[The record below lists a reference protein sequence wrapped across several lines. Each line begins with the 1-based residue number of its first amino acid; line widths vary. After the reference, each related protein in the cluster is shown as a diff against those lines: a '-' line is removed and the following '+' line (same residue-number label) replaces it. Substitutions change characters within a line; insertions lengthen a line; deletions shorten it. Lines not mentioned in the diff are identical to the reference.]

1 MTNGERIKYL
11 REKNGFTQKDIAT
24 KLGVE
29 PAAISKYELNM
40 REPNIEAIKKLS
52 TIFNVSIDYL
62 LGRTPDVFVDET
74 DRESLDI
81 SLIKKNYDFS
91 KKKIKNLKKEY
102 KNENSII
109 IAVNELCSGAGKT
122 TYGES
127 KSNAIISI
135 EEIDNL
141 FNDLENSKFPKPQI
155 MMKVKDIEKG
165 IIIVEID
172 SFDDEELPIN
182 ATERIA
188 LYTAKLSKEYNV
200 LGLAMT
206 IDKDENCKIIDAIY
220 QKNKDTYYTQLHLPK
235 TVLTA
240 GEYIDIMK
248 RL

>member
-11 REKNGFTQKDIAT
+11 REKNRLTQKDIAT
-24 KLGVE
+24 RLGVE
-29 PAAISKYELNM
+29 PAAISKYELDM

-74 DRESLDI
+74 DISTLDI
-81 SLIKKNYDFS
+81 SGIKDKYNFT
-91 KKKIKNLKKEY
+91 KKRMNKVKEIY
-102 KNENSII
+102 KNDTTLNNAI
-109 IAVNELCSGAGKT
+109 NELCCGVGKT
-122 TYGES
+122 TFGETITNTNIS
-127 KSNAIISI
+127 MLEIANIFNDFVKSN
-135 EEIDNL
+135 D
-141 FNDLENSKFPKPQI
+141 PKPQI
-155 MMKVKDIEKG
+155 MLKIKDLKNS

-172 SFDDEELPIN
+172 SFDDEDLPLD
-182 ATERIA
+182 ATDRIA
-188 LYTAKLSKEYNV
+188 LYTTKLSQKYNV
-200 LGLAMT
+200 LGLVMT

>member
-29 PAAISKYELNM
+29 PAAISKYELDM
-40 REPNIEAIKKLS
+40 REPNIEALKKIS

-62 LGRTPDVFVDET
+62 LGRTPDVFVDEA
-74 DRESLDI
+74 DKESLDI
-81 SLIKKNYDFS
+81 SLIKKKYDFS

-102 KNENSII
+102 KNENAII
-109 IAVNELCSGAGKT
+109 IAINELCSDIGKT
-122 TYGES
+122 SYGES

-135 EEIDNL
+135 KEIDNL

-182 ATERIA
+182 AIERIA
-188 LYTAKLSKEYNV
+188 LYTTKLSKEYNV

-206 IDKDENCKIIDAIY
+206 IDKDENCKIIDAVY
-220 QKNKDTYYTQLHLPK
+220 QKNNDSYYIQLHLPK

>member
-11 REKNGFTQKDIAT
+11 REKNGFTQKDVAT
-24 KLGVE
+24 RLGVE
-29 PAAISKYELNM
+29 PAAISKYELDM
-40 REPNIEAIKKLS
+40 REPNIEALKKLS

-62 LGRTPDVFVDET
+62 LGRTPDVFVDEAGK
-74 DRESLDI
+74 ESLDI
-81 SLIKKNYDFS
+81 SLIKKKYDFS

-102 KNENSII
+102 KNENAII
-109 IAVNELCSGAGKT
+109 IAVNELCSGVGKT
-122 TYGES
+122 SYGES

-141 FNDLENSKFPKPQI
+141 FNDFENSKFPKPQI

-206 IDKDENCKIIDAIY
+206 IDKDENCKIIDAVY
-220 QKNKDTYYTQLHLPK
+220 QKNNDSYYTQLHLPK

>member
-11 REKNGFTQKDIAT
+11 REKNGLTQKDVAI
-24 KLGVE
+24 KLRVE
-29 PAAISKYELNM
+29 PAAISKYELDM
-40 REPNIEAIKKLS
+40 REPNIEAIKKLA

-62 LGRTPDVFVDET
+62 LGRTPDIFIDET
-74 DRESLDI
+74 DREALDI
-81 SLIKKNYDFS
+81 SAIKDKYNFT
-91 KKKIKNLKKEY
+91 KKKMTKVKEIY
-102 KNENSII
+102 KNDTTLGVAI
-109 IAVNELCSGAGKT
+109 NELCCGVGRT

-127 KSNAIISI
+127 ITNTNISML
-135 EEIDNL
+135 EIDAI
-141 FNDLENSKFPKPQI
+141 FNNFDNSKAPKPQI
-155 MMKVKDIEKG
+155 MMKIKDLENS

-172 SFDDEELPIN
+172 SFDDEEMPLN
-182 ATERIA
+182 ATARIA
-188 LYTAKLSKEYNV
+188 LYTAKLSQKYNV
-200 LGLAMT
+200 LGLVMT

>member
-24 KLGVE
+24 RLGVE

-40 REPNIEAIKKLS
+40 REPNIEAIKKLA
-52 TIFNVSIDYL
+52 ILFNVSIDYL
-62 LGRTPDVFVDET
+62 LGRTPDVFVDEANK
-74 DRESLDI
+74 ESLDI
-81 SLIKKNYDFS
+81 SLIKKKYDFS
-91 KKKIKNLKKEY
+91 KKKIKNSKKEY
-102 KNENSII
+102 KNENAII
-109 IAVNELCSGAGKT
+109 IAVNELCSGVGKT
-122 TYGES
+122 SYGES

-155 MMKVKDIEKG
+155 MMTVKDIEKG

-172 SFDDEELPIN
+172 SFDGEEMPLD
-182 ATERIA
+182 ATDRIA
-188 LYTAKLSKEYNV
+188 LYTTKLSQKYNV
-200 LGLAMT
+200 LGLVMT

-220 QKNKDTYYTQLHLPK
+220 QKNKDTYYTQLHLPR

-240 GEYIDIMK
+240 GEYIDIMS

>member
-29 PAAISKYELNM
+29 PAAISKYELDM
-40 REPNIEAIKKLS
+40 REPNIEALKKLS

-62 LGRTPDVFVDET
+62 LGRTPDVFVDEA
-74 DRESLDI
+74 DKESLDI
-81 SLIKKNYDFS
+81 SLIKKKYDFF

-102 KNENSII
+102 KNENAII
-109 IAVNELCSGAGKT
+109 IAVNELCSGVGKT
-122 TYGES
+122 SYGEY
-127 KSNAIISI
+127 KSNAIIYI

-141 FNDLENSKFPKPQI
+141 FNDLENIKFPKPQI

-188 LYTAKLSKEYNV
+188 LYTTKLSKEYNV

-220 QKNKDTYYTQLHLPK
+220 QKNNDSYYTQLHLPK

>member
-29 PAAISKYELNM
+29 PAAISKYELDM
-40 REPNIEAIKKLS
+40 REPNIEALKKLS

-62 LGRTPDVFVDET
+62 LGRTPDVFVDEANK
-74 DRESLDI
+74 ESLDI
-81 SLIKKNYDFS
+81 SLIKKKYDFS

-102 KNENSII
+102 KNENAII
-109 IAVNELCSGAGKT
+109 IAVNELCSGIGKT
-122 TYGES
+122 SYGES

-141 FNDLENSKFPKPQI
+141 FNDLVNSKFPKQQI
-155 MMKVKDIEKG
+155 MMKVKDMEKG

-220 QKNKDTYYTQLHLPK
+220 QKNNDSYFTQLHLPK

>member
-29 PAAISKYELNM
+29 PAAISKYELDM

-81 SLIKKNYDFS
+81 YLIKKKYDFS

-109 IAVNELCSGAGKT
+109 VAVNELCLGVGKT

-127 KSNAIISI
+127 KSNTIISI

-141 FNDLENSKFPKPQI
+141 FNDLENSKFPMPQI
-155 MMKVKDIEKG
+155 IMKVKNIKKG

-220 QKNKDTYYTQLHLPK
+220 QKNKDSYYTQLHLPK

>member
-11 REKNGFTQKDIAT
+11 REKNGLTQKDVAV

-40 REPNIEAIKKLS
+40 REPNIEAIKKLA

-62 LGRTPDVFVDET
+62 LGRAPDVFVDET
-74 DRESLDI
+74 DRDTLDI
-81 SLIKKNYDFS
+81 SAIKDKYNFT
-91 KKKIKNLKKEY
+91 KKRMDKVKEFY
-102 KNENSII
+102 KNDTTLGVAI
-109 IAVNELCSGAGKT
+109 NELCCGVGKT

-127 KSNAIISI
+127 ITNTNISML
-135 EEIDNL
+135 EIDNI
-141 FNDLENSKFPKPQI
+141 FNDLKSSKEPKPQI
-155 MMKVKDIEKG
+155 MMKIKDLEKS

-172 SFDDEELPIN
+172 SFDDEEMPLD
-182 ATERIA
+182 ATDRIA
-188 LYTAKLSKEYNV
+188 LYTAKLSQKYNV
-200 LGLAMT
+200 LGLVMT

-240 GEYIDIMK
+240 GEYIDIMS
-248 RL
+248 RI